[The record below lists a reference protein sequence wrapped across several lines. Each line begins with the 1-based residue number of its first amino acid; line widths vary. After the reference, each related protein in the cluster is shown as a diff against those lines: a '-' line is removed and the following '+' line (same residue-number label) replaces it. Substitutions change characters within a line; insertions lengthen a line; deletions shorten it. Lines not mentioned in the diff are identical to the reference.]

1 MPKDKATKKL
11 IIWNIVEVAAVR
23 DIAEASVFNACV
35 LLKFCVK
42 MHYCVSC
49 AIHNQ
54 VVRT

>member
-1 MPKDKATKKL
+1 MPKDKATKKF
-11 IIWNIVEVAAVR
+11 IIWNIVEVAAVK
-23 DIAEASVFNACV
+23 DISEASVFSDCV
-35 LLKFCVK
+35 LPKFYVK